1 VLIVKNVVAS
11 TNNPKNGDYV
21 QFCIIYACMFGFQ
34 RVRASGEDESRDTI
48 VWRQTAG
55 RDAKLWRVDRNC
67 ASHKSKK
74 TNKSATVRDEQTIS
88 IP

>member
-1 VLIVKNVVAS
+1 MVK
-11 TNNPKNGDYV
+11 
-21 QFCIIYACMFGFQ
+21 FGFQ
-34 RVRASGEDESRDTI
+34 RVRASGEVESRDTI

-74 TNKSATVRDEQTIS
+74 NKSATVRDEQTIG